1 MKKFNN
7 QSNITGELI
16 RNVRISKG
24 FTKEDVCK
32 KLQLLGIN
40 IGRVELYRMETNK
53 MIIKDF
59 ELVALCKIL
68 DINYNDLLNIIEA

>member
-7 QSNITGELI
+7 QSNITGDLI
-16 RNVRISKG
+16 KNARISKG

-59 ELVALCKIL
+59 ELVGLCKIL
-68 DINYNDLLNIIEA
+68 DINCMDLFKELD

>member
-1 MKKFNN
+1 MKRFNN
-7 QSNITGELI
+7 NSNITGELI
-16 RNVRISKG
+16 KNVRTSKG

-40 IGRVELYRMETNK
+40 IDRVELYRMETNK

-59 ELVALCKIL
+59 ELIAFCKVLGIDYDALLETIH
-68 DINYNDLLNIIEA
+68 E

>member
-16 RNVRISKG
+16 KKVRISKG

-40 IGRVELYRMETNK
+40 VDRVELYRMETNK

-68 DINYNDLLNIIEA
+68 DINYNDLLNILE